1 MLLEKCRMCAL
12 FCLYLLLASGVELLS
27 HCFLA
32 ASLIQ
37 GLQQFCKK
45 CNVSWLRHNTSS
57 ILTESSWKE
66 KESEEEIK
74 WGENKN
80 HSKIQ
85 VGEVLDGQLIH
96 PAVLRSVKYSQAIC
110 HLLLDSELPETA
122 MLLFI
127 SGLCI
132 SRLNFILILIRIPNL
147 PKSQRNTFYIVLIYL
162 WLWPYHL
169 PVQTPWL
176 MYFLPIL
183 PGNQGG

>member
-1 MLLEKCRMCAL
+1 MCAL

-96 PAVLRSVKYSQAIC
+96 PAVLRSVKYS
-110 HLLLDSELPETA
+110 
-122 MLLFI
+122 
-127 SGLCI
+127 
-132 SRLNFILILIRIPNL
+132 
-147 PKSQRNTFYIVLIYL
+147 
-162 WLWPYHL
+162 
-169 PVQTPWL
+169 
-176 MYFLPIL
+176 
-183 PGNQGG
+183 